1 MAPRS
6 DGFPSWWLLGQTPG
20 HPDSFQGYLSYEIQ
34 MMFDWAWTLP
44 LQLEP
49 EFMTPQEFMVD
60 MEDDRSQVSVPTL
73 VQRYCTDIHVVIWVA
88 VSVP

>member
-1 MAPRS
+1 
-6 DGFPSWWLLGQTPG
+6 
-20 HPDSFQGYLSYEIQ
+20 
-34 MMFDWAWTLP
+34 MMCDWAWTLP

-73 VQRYCTDIHVVIWVA
+73 VQRYCTDIVIWVA